1 MKLQLVDLVALQEVD
16 SRLDELGSA
25 EAVQPRKSRAAPSE
39 ETQRLLAQR
48 KAIAKSLRPELLK
61 YYERVRKRHAQAV
74 VRTSRGTCMGC
85 FTLRPTAMA
94 YGGEGFETCERCSRI
109 LIRSEA
115 DDAAATAER
124 VESRAG
130 KSSGVHR

>member
-74 VRTSRGTCMGC
+74 VRTCRGTCMGC